1 MIAMRAWVAAAMVLA
16 LAACDSGAVPS
27 PAEGDGAAAG
37 GGAVV
42 AENIIDLRPDGLA
55 AGAEAFYF
63 AAGKSEV
70 EGALART
77 LGAATGR
84 TSNGECGA
92 GPIEFTD
99 FPGGLAV
106 HFQEG
111 RLVGWN
117 WRKLQDGD
125 PASKGTIRLADGDVR
140 IGSARA
146 VAEAAPGFARITEST
161 LGEEFSLGPS
171 IGGFVENDA
180 VSMLYAGTQC
190 FFR

>member
-1 MIAMRAWVAAAMVLA
+1 MRIAVAAMAALA

-27 PAEGDGAAAG
+27 PAEGDAASNG
-37 GGAVV
+37 GGSAVTETAV
-42 AENIIDLRPDGLA
+42 DLRSDGLA

-63 AAGKSEV
+63 AAGRSEV
-70 EGALART
+70 EAALARV
-77 LGAATGR
+77 LGDATGR

-92 GPIEFTD
+92 GPVDFTD

-106 HFQEG
+106 HFQQG

-117 WRKLQDGD
+117 WRSPQDGD
-125 PASKGTIRLADGDVR
+125 TAAKGTIRLADSDVKL
-140 IGSARA
+140 GSPRA
-146 VAEAAPGFARITEST
+146 VAEGAPGFARIPAST
-161 LGEEFSLGPS
+161 LGEEFALGSS
-171 IGGFVENDA
+171 IGGFVAGDS

>member
-1 MIAMRAWVAAAMVLA
+1 MRRIVAAAMVLA

-37 GGAVV
+37 GGVTV
-42 AENIIDLRPDGLA
+42 AENTVDLRPDGLA

-63 AAGKSEV
+63 AAGKNEV
-70 EGALART
+70 EAALART

-84 TSNGECGA
+84 SGNSECGA

-106 HFQEG
+106 HFQDG

-125 PASKGTIRLADGDVR
+125 AASKGTIRLADGDVG
-140 IGSARA
+140 IGSPRA
-146 VAEAAPGFARITEST
+146 AAQAVVGFARITQST

-180 VSMLYAGTQC
+180 VSMLYSGTQC

>member
-1 MIAMRAWVAAAMVLA
+1 MRVVLAAVMVLA

-37 GGAVV
+37 GGVVV
-42 AENIIDLRPDGLA
+42 AENVVDLRPDGLA

-63 AAGKSEV
+63 AAGRSEV

-77 LGAATGR
+77 LGEPAGR
-84 TSNGECGA
+84 SSNGECGA
-92 GPIEFTD
+92 GPIDFTD

-106 HFQEG
+106 HFQQG

-117 WRKLQDGD
+117 WRRPQDGD
-125 PASKGTIRLADGDVR
+125 TAAKATIRLADGDVG
-140 IGSARA
+140 IGSPRA
-146 VAEAAPGFARITEST
+146 AAQAIAGFARITEST

-171 IGGFVENDA
+171 VGGFIENDA
-180 VSMLYAGTQC
+180 VSMLYSGTQC